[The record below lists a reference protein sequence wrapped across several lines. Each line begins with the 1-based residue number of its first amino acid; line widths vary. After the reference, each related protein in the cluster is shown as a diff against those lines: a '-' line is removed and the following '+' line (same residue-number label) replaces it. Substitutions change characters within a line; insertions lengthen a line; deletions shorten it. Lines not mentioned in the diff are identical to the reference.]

1 MEGFEMENEKSEKG
15 RNLEIVFLG
24 TIVVLLVVQS
34 LFSIFNF
41 VGIQQLKAFFHKE
54 DVNVGTSEFQDL
66 INQKLIDCELKNEKG
81 DSVLLESLIESPT
94 LLVFTNHSCQACQS
108 LYPELKDFSRSNQDI
123 KIILITTNTPEENAI
138 FLEEDLDITQLGW
151 EVLSGIRQ
159 VFENYNIT
167 GTPTPAFIDEPG
179 VIRNIGY
186 ASSKSQIVEL
196 INYNPWE
203 G

>member
-1 MEGFEMENEKSEKG
+1 MEGFEMEDEKSEKG

-167 GTPTPAFIDEPG
+167 GTPTLAFIDEPG

-186 ASSKSQIVEL
+186 ASSKSQIV
-196 INYNPWE
+196 
-203 G
+203 

>member
-159 VFENYNIT
+159 VFEYYNIT
-167 GTPTPAFIDEPG
+167 GTPTLAFIDEPG

-196 INYNPWE
+196 INYNP
-203 G
+203 

>member
-167 GTPTPAFIDEPG
+167 GTPTLAFIDEPG

-186 ASSKSQIVEL
+186 ASSKSQIV
-196 INYNPWE
+196 
-203 G
+203 

>member
-1 MEGFEMENEKSEKG
+1 MENEKSEKG

-167 GTPTPAFIDEPG
+167 GTPTLAFIDEPG

>member
-1 MEGFEMENEKSEKG
+1 MEGFEMEDEKSEKG

-167 GTPTPAFIDEPG
+167 GTPTLAFIDEPG

-196 INYNPWE
+196 INYNP
-203 G
+203 

>member
-1 MEGFEMENEKSEKG
+1 MENEKSEKG

-94 LLVFTNHSCQACQS
+94 LLVFNNHSCQACQS

-167 GTPTPAFIDEPG
+167 GTPTLAFIDEPG

-196 INYNPWE
+196 INYNP
-203 G
+203 

>member
-1 MEGFEMENEKSEKG
+1 MENEKSEKG

-159 VFENYNIT
+159 VFENHNIT
-167 GTPTPAFIDEPG
+167 GTPTLAFIDEPG

-196 INYNPWE
+196 INYNP
-203 G
+203 

>member
-1 MEGFEMENEKSEKG
+1 MENEKSEKG

-41 VGIQQLKAFFHKE
+41 VGLQQLQAFFHKE

-151 EVLSGIRQ
+151 EVLSGSRQ

-167 GTPTPAFIDEPG
+167 GTPTLAFIDEPG

-196 INYNPWE
+196 INYNP
-203 G
+203 

>member
-1 MEGFEMENEKSEKG
+1 MEDEKSEKG
-15 RNLEIVFLG
+15 RNLEMVFLG
-24 TIVVLLVVQS
+24 MIVVLLVVQT

-41 VGIQQLKAFFHKE
+41 VGIQQLKAFFDNE
-54 DVNVGTSEFQDL
+54 NVNVGTNEFQDL
-66 INQKLIDCELKNEKG
+66 INQKLIDCELKDENGE
-81 DSVLLESLIESPT
+81 SVFLESLIESPT

-123 KIILITTNTPEENAI
+123 RIILITTNTPEENAN

-151 EVLSGIRQ
+151 EVLADNRQ
-159 VFENYNIT
+159 GFEKFNIT
-167 GTPTPAFIDEPG
+167 GTPTLAFIDKSG

-196 INYNPWE
+196 VNYNP
-203 G
+203 

>member
-1 MEGFEMENEKSEKG
+1 MENEKSEKG

-66 INQKLIDCELKNEKG
+66 INQKLIDCELKDEKG

-123 KIILITTNTPEENAI
+123 KIILITTNTPEENAN
-138 FLEEDLDITQLGW
+138 FLEEDLDITQLDW

-167 GTPTPAFIDEPG
+167 GTPTLAFIDEPG

-186 ASSKSQIVEL
+186 ASSKSQIV
-196 INYNPWE
+196 
-203 G
+203 

>member
-1 MEGFEMENEKSEKG
+1 MENEKSEKG

-167 GTPTPAFIDEPG
+167 GTPTLAFIDEPG

-186 ASSKSQIVEL
+186 AISKSQIVEL
-196 INYNPWE
+196 INYNP
-203 G
+203 

>member
-1 MEGFEMENEKSEKG
+1 MENEKSEKG

-54 DVNVGTSEFQDL
+54 DVNVDTSEFQDL

-167 GTPTPAFIDEPG
+167 GTPTLAFIDEPG

-196 INYNPWE
+196 INYNP
-203 G
+203 

>member
-123 KIILITTNTPEENAI
+123 KIILITTNTPEENAN
-138 FLEEDLDITQLGW
+138 FLEEDLDITQLDW

-167 GTPTPAFIDEPG
+167 GTPTLAFIDEPG

-186 ASSKSQIVEL
+186 ASSKSQIV
-196 INYNPWE
+196 
-203 G
+203 

>member
-167 GTPTPAFIDEPG
+167 GTPTLAFIDEPG

-196 INYNPWE
+196 INYNP
-203 G
+203 

>member
-1 MEGFEMENEKSEKG
+1 MEGFEMEDEKSEKG

-66 INQKLIDCELKNEKG
+66 INQKLIDCELKDEKG

-123 KIILITTNTPEENAI
+123 KIILITTNTPEENAN
-138 FLEEDLDITQLGW
+138 FLEEDLDITQLDW

-167 GTPTPAFIDEPG
+167 GTPTLAFIDEPG

-186 ASSKSQIVEL
+186 ASSKSQIV
-196 INYNPWE
+196 
-203 G
+203 

>member
-1 MEGFEMENEKSEKG
+1 MENEKSEKG

-24 TIVVLLVVQS
+24 PIVVLLVVQS

-167 GTPTPAFIDEPG
+167 GTPTLAFIDEPG

-196 INYNPWE
+196 INYNP
-203 G
+203 

>member
-1 MEGFEMENEKSEKG
+1 MENEKSEKG

-167 GTPTPAFIDEPG
+167 GTPTLAFIDEPG

-196 INYNPWE
+196 INYNP
-203 G
+203 

>member
-167 GTPTPAFIDEPG
+167 GTPTLAFIDEPG

-186 ASSKSQIVEL
+186 ASSKSQIAEL
-196 INYNPWE
+196 INYNP
-203 G
+203 

>member
-1 MEGFEMENEKSEKG
+1 MENEKSEKG

-94 LLVFTNHSCQACQS
+94 LLVFTNHSCQACQP

-167 GTPTPAFIDEPG
+167 GTPTLAFIDEPG

>member
-167 GTPTPAFIDEPG
+167 GTPTLAFIDEPG

-186 ASSKSQIVEL
+186 ASSKSVKAI
-196 INYNPWE
+196 
-203 G
+203 

>member
-1 MEGFEMENEKSEKG
+1 MENEKSEKG

-167 GTPTPAFIDEPG
+167 GTPTLAFIDEPG

-186 ASSKSQIVEL
+186 ASSKSQIAEL
-196 INYNPWE
+196 INYNP
-203 G
+203 

>member
-1 MEGFEMENEKSEKG
+1 MENEKSEKG

-66 INQKLIDCELKNEKG
+66 INQKLIDCELKDEKG

-167 GTPTPAFIDEPG
+167 GTPTLAFIDEPG

-196 INYNPWE
+196 INYNP
-203 G
+203 

>member
-1 MEGFEMENEKSEKG
+1 M
-15 RNLEIVFLG
+15 
-24 TIVVLLVVQS
+24 
-34 LFSIFNF
+34 
-41 VGIQQLKAFFHKE
+41 
-54 DVNVGTSEFQDL
+54 
-66 INQKLIDCELKNEKG
+66 
-81 DSVLLESLIESPT
+81 
-94 LLVFTNHSCQACQS
+94 
-108 LYPELKDFSRSNQDI
+108 YPELKDFSRSNQDI

-167 GTPTPAFIDEPG
+167 GTPTLAFIDEPG

>member
-1 MEGFEMENEKSEKG
+1 MEGFEMEDEKSEKG

-123 KIILITTNTPEENAI
+123 KIILITTNTPEENAN
-138 FLEEDLDITQLGW
+138 FLEEDLDITQLDW

-167 GTPTPAFIDEPG
+167 GTPTLAFIDEPG

-186 ASSKSQIVEL
+186 ASSKSQIV
-196 INYNPWE
+196 
-203 G
+203 

>member
-123 KIILITTNTPEENAI
+123 KIILITTNTPEENAN

-167 GTPTPAFIDEPG
+167 GTPTLAFIDEPG

-186 ASSKSQIVEL
+186 ASSKSQIV
-196 INYNPWE
+196 
-203 G
+203 

>member
-24 TIVVLLVVQS
+24 TIAVLLVVQS

-66 INQKLIDCELKNEKG
+66 INQKLIDCELKDEKG

-167 GTPTPAFIDEPG
+167 GTPTLAFIDEPG

-196 INYNPWE
+196 INYNP
-203 G
+203 